1 MKILCSE
8 FMQRVFENKQQ
19 IFRVTMHTTHTFIE
33 HPNHQIGYI
42 TMTKTVK
49 GTEVNAHSVSEAV
62 KDQNFSFLVINAY
75 QYQK

>member
-1 MKILCSE
+1 MKILYSE
-8 FMQRVFENKQQ
+8 FVQRIFENMQQ

-49 GTEVNAHSVSEAV
+49 GTEVNAH
-62 KDQNFSFLVINAY
+62 
-75 QYQK
+75 